1 MSRFLIACGGTGGH
15 LAPGIALADELIARG
30 HACRLLVSSRD
41 VDARLSR
48 KYGHLD
54 FSAIPGAGFSIH
66 PARLVRFVTCQARG
80 MASVRR
86 VIRGV
91 RPDVAVGFGG
101 FTTAAL
107 AFAARPAGVPLALH
121 EANRVPGRAIR
132 LAGSFAQRVYLP
144 PGVRR
149 PGLPA
154 TVVRHCGV
162 PVRREMARHP
172 RAKACVEL
180 GLDPKRK
187 TLVVLGGSQGARVLN
202 EWAEGAVVELAR
214 EGVELV
220 CVTGPNRLTAGSVES
235 TAADGRKVRAVFMPF
250 CDDMAT
256 LLSAA
261 HLVVSRAGAGTIAEL
276 VRMNVPALLV
286 PFPHAADHHQEANA
300 RFFEQQGGGFTIGQG
315 FIGDLTREV
324 IEVLF
329 NDWLMQ
335 QFRHNL
341 RRMDRAD
348 PAGFMAND
356 LEAIARAGS
365 FTAGREAALTA

>member
-1 MSRFLIACGGTGGH
+1 
-15 LAPGIALADELIARG
+15 
-30 HACRLLVSSRD
+30 
-41 VDARLSR
+41 
-48 KYGHLD
+48 
-54 FSAIPGAGFSIH
+54 
-66 PARLVRFVTCQARG
+66 
-80 MASVRR
+80 
-86 VIRGV
+86 
-91 RPDVAVGFGG
+91 
-101 FTTAAL
+101 
-107 AFAARPAGVPLALH
+107 
-121 EANRVPGRAIR
+121 
-132 LAGSFAQRVYLP
+132 
-144 PGVRR
+144 
-149 PGLPA
+149 
-154 TVVRHCGV
+154 
-162 PVRREMARHP
+162 
-172 RAKACVEL
+172 
-180 GLDPKRK
+180 
-187 TLVVLGGSQGARVLN
+187 
-202 EWAEGAVVELAR
+202 
-214 EGVELV
+214 
-220 CVTGPNRLTAGSVES
+220 
-235 TAADGRKVRAVFMPF
+235 VRAVFMPF